1 MIAFAEKYADASVSV
16 KIYTER
22 ISAMKVKCNEV
33 VLENRF
39 RKDLGEID
47 GLMESIR
54 LIGLLQPIGITKDS
68 VLVFGQRRLL
78 ACQMLGYEDIEARIV
93 DIASI
98 VQGEYAENE
107 FRKDFSVSERVAI
120 GKAIEDGIG
129 ERRGGKSGIKCSGVK
144 TQIIADCNDDLSGKE
159 TREIASGI
167 AGFGN
172 RETYRQSKVV
182 VEKGS
187 SDLVAKVDTGKV
199 SVSAAYKEIQREEKK
214 REREKQIQEAAEK
227 YQEDESL
234 RVVCADFYPWCVQNL
249 EDDSVDL
256 ILTDPPY
263 KKEFLHVW
271 SQLAEVAAR
280 KLKPGGYLATYSGQL
295 YFNQVVRMLD
305 EHLSYCWMVA
315 LHHNGPTQL
324 VHPRNAIC
332 TWKPILIFKKGEA
345 GKFENTLVDGIADDY
360 QDKDFHDWGQGE
372 SAVSYLMR
380 TFSAPNELVL
390 DCFAGGGTTLS
401 VAKALKRKC
410 IGIEIDAQYLDA
422 IKSRCV

>member
-1 MIAFAEKYADASVSV
+1 
-16 KIYTER
+16 
-22 ISAMKVKCNEV
+22 MKVKCADV
-33 VLENRF
+33 VVKDRF
-39 RKDLGEID
+39 RKDLGELD

-54 LIGLLQPIGITKDS
+54 LIGLLQAIGITKDN

-78 ACQMLGYEDIEARIV
+78 ACQMLGYEDIEARLI
-93 DIASI
+93 DLPSI
-98 VQGEYAENE
+98 IQGEYAENE
-107 FRKDFSVSERVAI
+107 FRKDFTVSERVAI
-120 GKAIEDGIG
+120 GKAIEQGIG
-129 ERRGGKSGIKCSGVK
+129 ERRGGNHEIKCSGVNP
-144 TQIIADCNDDLSGKE
+144 QIFADCNDDLSGKE

-167 AGFGN
+167 AAFGN
-172 RETYRQSKVV
+172 RETYRQAKVI

-187 SDLVAKVDTGKV
+187 SDLVTKVDIGKV

-214 REREKQIQEAAEK
+214 IERDKRMKEAADK
-227 YQEDESL
+227 YQEEESL
-234 RVVCADFYPWCVQNL
+234 RIVCSDFYPWCAQNL
-249 EDDSVDL
+249 KDDSVDL

-263 KKEFLHVW
+263 PKEFLHVW
-271 SQLAEVAAR
+271 GQLGEVAAR

-295 YFNQVVRMLD
+295 YLTHVMRALE

-332 TWKPILIFKKGEA
+332 TWKPILIFRKGKA

-360 QDKDFHDWGQGE
+360 RDKDFHDWGQGE

-380 TFSAPNELVL
+380 TFSSPNDLVL
-390 DCFAGGGTTLS
+390 DPFAGGATTLA

-410 IGIEIDAQYLDA
+410 IGIEIDAQYMDA

>member
-1 MIAFAEKYADASVSV
+1 MKIRCAD
-16 KIYTER
+16 
-22 ISAMKVKCNEV
+22 V
-33 VLENRF
+33 VVQKRV
-39 RKDLGEID
+39 RKDLGELD

-54 LIGLLQPIGITKDS
+54 LLGLLQPIGITEDM
-68 VLVFGQRRLL
+68 VLVFGQRRLR
-78 ACQMLGYEDIEARIV
+78 ACQLLRHEEIEARVVDIPSIV
-93 DIASI
+93 D
-98 VQGEYAENE
+98 GEYAENE
-107 FRKDFSVSERVAI
+107 FRKDFTVSERVAI
-120 GKAIEDGIG
+120 AKELEDGIG
-129 ERRGGKSGIKCSGVK
+129 ERRGGPRRNQRPGSKA
-144 TQIIADCNDDLSGKE
+144 QIIADDKDQLSGKE
-159 TREIASGI
+159 TRAYASKV

-172 RETYRQSKVV
+172 HETRRQARLV
-182 VEKGS
+182 VELGS
-187 SDLVAKVDTGKV
+187 PELVAKMDSGKITIN
-199 SVSAAYKEIQREEKK
+199 AAYKEIQNTEKK
-214 REREKQIQEAAEK
+214 IERDKRMKEAADK

-234 RVVCADFYPWCVQNL
+234 RIVCADFYPWCLENL

-263 KKEFLHVW
+263 PKEFLHVW
-271 SQLAEVAAR
+271 GQLGEVAAR
-280 KLKPGGYLATYSGQL
+280 VLKPGGYLATYSGQL
-295 YFNQVVRMLD
+295 YLTHVMRALE

-390 DCFAGGGTTLS
+390 DCFAGGGTTVA